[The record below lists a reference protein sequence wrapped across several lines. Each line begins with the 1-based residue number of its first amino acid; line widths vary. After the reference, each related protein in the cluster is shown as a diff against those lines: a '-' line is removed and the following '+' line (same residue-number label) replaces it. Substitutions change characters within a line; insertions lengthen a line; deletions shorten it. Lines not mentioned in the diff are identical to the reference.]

1 MPNNIINKKVR
12 NVNSQTLKI
21 VLLSTMV
28 VMLFA
33 NAVSQPLW
41 DAANKNKDVLKI
53 STLFTA
59 QDVRD
64 KINTDEGLE
73 FAVKWCK
80 ETGLTRVFIES
91 FRGGYYAEKETLI
104 KARDRFKKEGFEVA
118 GCVTTVKVGKN
129 GVGGW
134 GQTPCYLNESTVLE
148 FEKIFQYT
156 ASIFDL
162 IMIDDFLF
170 TECTC
175 EDCIAAKGDL
185 TWAKFRSDLLV
196 EFSREHILKPAKAV
210 NPNAKIIIKYPL
222 WYDFFQDRGY
232 EVVRESKDYDFTWVG
247 TETRDYNYDLK
258 PGGEVQYNAFF
269 IMRWL
274 DGIGAGKAGGGWID
288 ALGTTPKFYV
298 EQARQTVLGNGKEIL
313 LFHYG
318 SLLTETNKYSGYE
331 GTPIQDVDALK
342 KEIPLLFDLAR
353 LIKDKQLKGIY
364 LPKLPNSEP
373 IKENYIFSF
382 FGMLGLPLVP
392 GHELTS
398 NHGSVI
404 YTTHALKEAGF
415 SGKLAGILNSGKQ
428 VLITEELAKRLTDQ
442 ELLKNKNIM
451 VLKVGDDPKK
461 LLKLTQEELKPIRD
475 KLMAP
480 LGMKFDAPNKVSL
493 YLIGDNCFI
502 IENFNDENV
511 NVTLELPKLT
521 SVTTKLILPSDGKS
535 VLSKNGNIISIKE
548 LSARTLVAFEY
559 R

>member
-1 MPNNIINKKVR
+1 MQKTSPNQFR
-12 NVNSQTLKI
+12 I
-21 VLLSTMV
+21 VLLITIAFFTFESA
-28 VMLFA
+28 F
-33 NAVSQPLW
+33 SQPLW
-41 DAANKNKDVLKI
+41 TLANKNKDVLRI

-59 QDVRD
+59 QDCRD
-64 KINTDEGLE
+64 KINTPEGLDN
-73 FAVKWCK
+73 AVKWCK

-91 FRGGYYAEKETLI
+91 FRGGYYADKETLI
-104 KARDRFKKEGFEVA
+104 KARDRFKKEGFDVA
-118 GCVTTVKVGKN
+118 GCVTTVNVGKN
-129 GVGGW
+129 GIGGW
-134 GQTPCYLNESTVLE
+134 GNTPCYTSEKTVAE
-148 FEKIFQYT
+148 MEKIFEYT
-156 ASIFDL
+156 ASVFDL

-196 EFSREHILKPAKAV
+196 EFSRDHILKPSKAA
-210 NPNAKIIIKYPL
+210 NPNAKVIIKYPL
-222 WYDFFQDRGY
+222 WYDSFQERGY
-232 EVVRESKDYDFTWVG
+232 EVVRQSKDYDYTWVG

-258 PGGEVQYNAFF
+258 PGGDVQYNAFF

-274 DGIGAGKAGGGWID
+274 DGISAGKAGGGWID

-298 EQARQTVLGNGKEIL
+298 EQARQTVLGNGKEIM

-318 SLLTETNKYSGYE
+318 SLQTATNKYSGYE
-331 GTPIQDVDALK
+331 GTPIPDVDALK
-342 KEIPLLFDLAR
+342 NEIPLLFDLAR

-373 IKENYIFSF
+373 IKESYIFSL

-392 GHELTS
+392 GNELTS
-398 NHGSVI
+398 SHGSVI
-404 YTTHALKEAGF
+404 YTSHALKDPGF
-415 SGKLAGILNSGKQ
+415 SGKLAGVLNSGKQ
-428 VLITEELAKRLTDQ
+428 VLVTEELAKRLDDQ
-442 ELLKNKNIM
+442 KLLENKNLM

-502 IENFNDENV
+502 IENFNDEAV
-511 NVTLELPKLT
+511 NVTLEMSKLT
-521 SVTTKLILPSDGKS
+521 SVVTKLTLPVDGKS
-535 VLSKNGNIISIKE
+535 VVSKNNNTISIKE
-548 LSARTLVAFEY
+548 ISPRTLVAFEY
-559 R
+559 K

>member
-1 MPNNIINKKVR
+1 MKNSLVNKSR
-12 NVNSQTLKI
+12 IAFISAI
-21 VLLSTMV
+21 AI
-28 VMLFA
+28 MLFNSA
-33 NAVSQPLW
+33 FSQPLW
-41 DAANKNKDVLKI
+41 DAANKNKDVLRI

-59 QDVRD
+59 QDCRD
-64 KINTDEGLE
+64 KINTPEGLE
-73 FAVKWCK
+73 SAVKWCK

-104 KARDRFKKEGFEVA
+104 KARDRFKKEGFDVA
-118 GCVTTVKVGKN
+118 GCVTTVNVGKN
-129 GVGGW
+129 GIGGW
-134 GQTPCYLNESTVLE
+134 GNTPCYTSDLTVKE
-148 FEKIFQYT
+148 MEKIFAYT
-156 ASIFDL
+156 ASVFDL

-175 EDCIAAKGDL
+175 EDCVAAKGDL

-196 EFSREHILKPAKAV
+196 EFSREHILKPAKAA
-210 NPNAKIIIKYPL
+210 NPKAKVIIKYPL
-222 WYDFFQDRGY
+222 WYDSFQDRGY

-247 TETRDYNYDLK
+247 TETRDYNYDVK

-288 ALGTTPKFYV
+288 ALGTTPDFYV
-298 EQARQTVLGNGKEIL
+298 EQARQTVLGNGKEIM

-331 GTPIQDVDALK
+331 GTPIKNVDAFK
-342 KEIPLLFDLAR
+342 KELTLLFDLAR
-353 LIKDKQLKGIY
+353 MIKDKPLKGIY

-373 IKENYIFSF
+373 VKENYIFSL

-398 NHGSVI
+398 SNGSVI
-404 YTTHALKEAGF
+404 YTSHALKESGF

-442 ELLKNKNIM
+442 KLLENKNLM

-480 LGMKFDAPNKVSL
+480 LGMKLDAPNKVSI
-493 YLIGDNCFI
+493 YLMGDNTLI
-502 IENFNDENV
+502 LENFNDNPV
-511 NVTLELPKLT
+511 DVTLEMTKVSSLTPKIT
-521 SVTTKLILPSDGKS
+521 IPVQGK
-535 VLSKNGNIISIKE
+535 VFVSKSNNTFNIKE
-548 LSARTLVAFEY
+548 LSPRTLVAFEY
-559 R
+559 K

>member
-1 MPNNIINKKVR
+1 MR
-12 NVNSQTLKI
+12 TSLKRLSGI
-21 VLLSTMV
+21 VLFTAV
-28 VMLFA
+28 TLFYS
-33 NAVSQPLW
+33 VSVWSQPLW
-41 DAANKNKDVLKI
+41 DAANKNKDVLRI

-59 QDVRD
+59 QDCRD
-64 KINTDEGLE
+64 KINTTEGLE
-73 FAVKWCK
+73 AAVKWCK
-80 ETGLTRVFIES
+80 ETGLTNVFIES

-104 KARDRFKKEGFEVA
+104 KARDRFKKEGFDVA

-134 GQTPCYLNESTVLE
+134 GQTPCYVNESTVLE
-148 FEKIFQYT
+148 FEKIFKYT

-196 EFSREHILKPAKAV
+196 EFSRDHILKPSKAE
-210 NPNAKIIIKYPL
+210 NPNAKVIIKYPL
-222 WYDFFQDRGY
+222 WYDFFQERGY
-232 EVVRESKDYDFTWVG
+232 EVVRETKDYDFTWVG
-247 TETRDYNYDLK
+247 TETRDYNFDLK
-258 PGGEVQYNAFF
+258 PGGTVQYNAFF

-288 ALGTTPKFYV
+288 ALGTTPEFYV
-298 EQARQTVLGNGKEIL
+298 EQARQTVLGNGKEIM

-318 SLLTETNKYSGYE
+318 SLLTETNKYDGYD
-331 GTPIQDVDALK
+331 GTPIKNVDKLK

-353 LIKDKQLKGIY
+353 LIKDKPLKGIY

-373 IKENYIFSF
+373 IKENYIFSY

-398 NHGSVI
+398 NHASVI
-404 YTTHALKEAGF
+404 YTTHALKDPSF
-415 SGKLAGILNSGKQ
+415 SGKLAGVLNSGKQ

-442 ELLKNKNIM
+442 TLLENKNLM
-451 VLKVGDDPKK
+451 VFKTGDDPKK
-461 LLKLTQEELKPIRD
+461 LLKLTQAELKPIRD
-475 KLMAP
+475 KLLAP

-493 YLIGDNCFI
+493 YLLGDNTII
-502 IENFNDENV
+502 IENFNDEKV
-511 NVTLELPKLT
+511 DVWLELPAVSSVQARLT
-521 SVTTKLILPSDGKS
+521 IPSDGKA
-535 VLSKNGNIISIKE
+535 VLSRNKNTVSIKD
-548 LSARTLVAFEY
+548 LSPRTLVLYEY